1 MAFAVVEF
9 LFVVVVY
16 VVVFGIRIGIGIS
29 SYVKEH
35 VSLTGDGFNFL
46 AANVWLNASSLSS
59 YAPAVIAGE
68 IAGDGGVMAGV
79 GGLAVVRDARGEVV
93 GERGG

>member
-1 MAFAVVEF
+1 MVACCVEF

-46 AANVWLNASSLSS
+46 VANVSNAVVVEL
-59 YAPAVIAGE
+59 APAVIAGE
-68 IAGDGGVMAGV
+68 IAGDGGVMTGV
-79 GGLAVVRDARGEVV
+79 GGLAVVRDACGEVV